1 MENQSSLRVAF
12 FVWTAALGRI
22 LTTDNL
28 RRRMVIIQDWCCM
41 CKESGESISYLL
53 LHCSA
58 AKEIWSFIFSIFGI
72 QWVMPGGVLD
82 LLACWQACCSNTRI
96 KKVWNMIPHC
106 IFWCIWCERNSRS
119 FEASE
124 RNLLEIKGMVIHT
137 LIDWSNAAGV
147 LTSYSVLDFLDY
159 CIA

>member
-1 MENQSSLRVAF
+1 MAF

-82 LLACWQACCSNTRI
+82 LLACWRACCSNARI
-96 KKVWNMIPHC
+96 RKLWDMIPHC
-106 IFWCIWCERNSRS
+106 IFWCIWWERNSKFRGFGKES
-119 FEASE
+119 VGDQ
-124 RNLLEIKGMVIHT
+124 RDGY
-137 LIDWSNAAGV
+137 
-147 LTSYSVLDFLDY
+147 SYPYRLVQCCRRADFLF
-159 CIA
+159 CLGFP